1 MIGRMSSNWRSQW
14 VGIALTLALALA
26 GCQGGGPSP
35 SVAAEPTP
43 TPPPPTAD
51 EVIAAFLALT
61 GDPDLTMHVVED
73 GKVTVQAAGT
83 TDNVKIGFD
92 MDISGEDG
100 VGSAVV
106 DTGPANVTFD
116 MLLIANRAYV
126 DDDGTW
132 TELPDYKPSTPLN
145 PFAGLSGPGDLT
157 YRGHDVRDGRRVHH
171 LSVLVWLGGDM
182 TLLADQGWTETKV
195 DYTLTTM
202 TVDDQ
207 GAPIQMDFSGGV
219 SGRYQDLAATAAFDV
234 AYQFTKIGVPVEIPT
249 PS

>member
-1 MIGRMSSNWRSQW
+1 
-14 VGIALTLALALA
+14 LALA

-43 TPPPPTAD
+43 TPPPPAAD
-51 EVIAAFLALT
+51 AVIAGFLALT

-73 GKVTVQAAGT
+73 GKVTVSAGGT
-83 TDNVKIGFD
+83 TDNLSIDFD
-92 MDISGEDG
+92 MDIRGEDG

-116 MLLIANRAYV
+116 MLLVGNRAYV
-126 DDDGTW
+126 DDDGAW

-145 PFAGLSGPGDLT
+145 PFAGLTGPGDVT

-171 LSVLVWLGGDM
+171 LSVLVWLGGDL
-182 TLLADQGWTETKV
+182 TLLEDQGWTETKV

-207 GAPIQMDFSGGV
+207 GAPIQMNFSGGV
-219 SGRYQDLAATAAFDV
+219 SGRYQDLAATAVFDV
-234 AYQFTKIGVPVEIPT
+234 AYEFTKIGEPVEIPT

>member
-1 MIGRMSSNWRSQW
+1 MTSNLRARW
-14 VGIALTLALALA
+14 VGIALTSALALA
-26 GCQGGGPSP
+26 ACQGGGPSP
-35 SVAAEPTP
+35 SVEAEPTP

-61 GDPDLTMHVVED
+61 GDPALTMHVVED
-73 GKVTVQAAGT
+73 GKVTISAGGT
-83 TDNVKIGFD
+83 TDDVSIDLD
-92 MDISGEDG
+92 MDIRGEDG

-106 DTGPANVTFD
+106 DTGPANVNFD
-116 MLLIANRAYV
+116 MLLVANRAYV

-145 PFAGLSGPGDLT
+145 PFAGLTGPGDVT

-171 LSVLVWLGGDM
+171 LSILVWLGGDL

-207 GAPIQMDFSGGV
+207 GAPIHMDFSGGV
-219 SGRYQDLAATAAFDV
+219 SGRYQDLAATAAFEV
-234 AYQFTKIGVPVEIPT
+234 AYDFTKIGEPVEIPT